1 MKSRW
6 FSVLVA
12 IAAAPLLAWGSEPN
26 VITKEAVSRIM
37 SVTVYRT
44 NALVTREVDVPE
56 GIGMFELEVKHLPP
70 TLQEA
75 SLYSEAVNGTRI
87 LATRSRTRVV
97 AEDTREE
104 VRKLQAKLKELQ
116 QLDERLQSEITTL
129 EQNVQT
135 IGKLESF
142 TAATLQQVTDK
153 GLLNSEAT
161 IKLAEF
167 IMNTRKQKATE
178 LVTIQQQKASNH
190 DQIEFTQ
197 RQLREVATRG
207 GKAEIDAVI
216 VVDKSIQPASK
227 VKLNYLVTNATWNPQ
242 YKLRANKVNEPV
254 QLEYLAA
261 IAQNSGEDWN
271 HVQLILSTA
280 QPMLNAA
287 PPSLKML
294 EVAVSP
300 MAPSRGGQ
308 VQAGGLMNFK
318 QIEQQSQ
325 QLRGKAQQE
334 YNANR
339 ALDAAK
345 TINDAAA
352 LEQWCDIA
360 MLNDQDQD
368 RLNLGSDELASFKE
382 GPTVTYN
389 LPSKLSIPSRRD
401 EQVLQMTRLD
411 LAPDFYYKAVPVLT
425 PHVYRQANLVNKSD
439 YVLLP
444 GEATMYFGND
454 FVGRSVLPLVAI
466 GEQFTA
472 GFGVDPQLQ
481 VQRRLI
487 DKAKTMQGGNQ
498 VQRFDYR
505 ILVSSYKAQ
514 AVKLQVWDR
523 LPYSENQTVA
533 VTLVQQTPELS
544 KDPLYLREERTKNL
558 LRWDMV
564 VEPNSSG
571 EKAMAIN
578 YQFKVELDRQMQL
591 SAFTVK

>member
-1 MKSRW
+1 
-6 FSVLVA
+6 
-12 IAAAPLLAWGSEPN
+12 
-26 VITKEAVSRIM
+26 
-37 SVTVYRT
+37 
-44 NALVTREVDVPE
+44 
-56 GIGMFELEVKHLPP
+56 
-70 TLQEA
+70 
-75 SLYSEAVNGTRI
+75 
-87 LATRSRTRVV
+87 
-97 AEDTREE
+97 
-104 VRKLQAKLKELQ
+104 
-116 QLDERLQSEITTL
+116 
-129 EQNVQT
+129 
-135 IGKLESF
+135 
-142 TAATLQQVTDK
+142 
-153 GLLNSEAT
+153 
-161 IKLAEF
+161 
-167 IMNTRKQKATE
+167 
-178 LVTIQQQKASNH
+178 
-190 DQIEFTQ
+190 
-197 RQLREVATRG
+197 
-207 GKAEIDAVI
+207 
-216 VVDKSIQPASK
+216 
-227 VKLNYLVTNATWNPQ
+227 
-242 YKLRANKVNEPV
+242 
-254 QLEYLAA
+254 
-261 IAQNSGEDWN
+261 
-271 HVQLILSTA
+271 
-280 QPMLNAA
+280 MLNAA

-300 MAPSRGGQ
+300 MAPTRGGQ
-308 VQAGGLMNFK
+308 VQAGGPMNFK
-318 QIEQQSQ
+318 QLEQQSQ

-401 EQVLQMTRLD
+401 EQVLQITRLD

-523 LPYSENQTVA
+523 LPFSENQTVA
-533 VTLVQQTPELS
+533 VTLVQQAPELS